1 MIGVSMRVTPNA
13 LMFAFLVAL
22 TTAEAE
28 THRFTPTS
36 YFNTFS
42 FAHPPVLRIRPGI
55 A

>member
-1 MIGVSMRVTPNA
+1 MKLTNA

-42 FAHPPVLRIRPGI
+42 FAHPPVDYVCIYETNLIS
-55 A
+55 